1 MATLSDA
8 LREVLVAQLGADALR
23 ENPEDLAYYGTDR
36 CRGGWPV
43 EPSAIVLPRT
53 IEQVQAV
60 VNACRAHGVAIVPSG
75 GRTGLAGAATAT
87 GGELVVSME
96 RMSRVLEIDVA
107 GRTLRC
113 EAGATVQAIQEA
125 AEAEGL
131 IYPVDWA
138 AVGTAQVGGSIATNA
153 GGIRVI
159 RYGLTRDWVRGLGVV
174 LASGEYVEIG
184 GPLVK
189 DNTGYDLRQL
199 FVGSEGTL
207 GLIVHATMGL
217 TRPPAARV
225 VGLASLP
232 TDSAVLD
239 LFTRLRASDL
249 TISAF
254 ECFDAGCV
262 GEVLAHRGSE
272 GAGPFAQLGRQHV
285 LIEVEVVRGGG
296 DEEQDG
302 ESAALEAD
310 IERTRDALTF
320 ALADAQEAQELED
333 AVIASGEAQ
342 ARALWAWREEIS
354 ESLHHRTPHKA
365 DVSLPVARVAEFMQ
379 RWRSLVDEQIP
390 EIPAVCFGH
399 VGDGNLHLNLL
410 RPDGLDLEP
419 FLERVHGFDAALYRL
434 VEDFRGSVSAEHGIG
449 LLKRDH
455 LHHTRSSAELAMMR
469 GIKAA
474 LDPSGLFNPGKIF
487 EPQLS

>member
-1 MATLSDA
+1 MPTIPDA
-8 LREVLVAQLGADALR
+8 LREVLEAELGPDALR
-23 ENPEDLAYYGTDR
+23 ESPEDLAYYGTDR

-43 EPSAIVLPRT
+43 EPAAIVLPRT
-53 IEQVQAV
+53 IEQVQVV
-60 VNACRAHGVAIVPSG
+60 VNACRSHGVAIVPSG
-75 GRTGLAGAATAT
+75 GRTGLAGAATAI

-96 RMSRVLEIDVA
+96 RLSSILDVDVP

-113 EAGATVQAIQEA
+113 EAGATVQAVQEA

-184 GPLVK
+184 GPLIK

-207 GLIVHATMGL
+207 GLIVHATLGL
-217 TRPPAARV
+217 TRPPVARV

-232 TDSAVLD
+232 SDAAVLD
-239 LFTRLRASDL
+239 LFTRMRGSDL
-249 TISAF
+249 LVSAF

-262 GEVLAHRGSE
+262 GEVLHHRGSE
-272 GAGPFAQLGRQHV
+272 GAGPFAQLGAQHV
-285 LIEVEVVRGGG
+285 LVEVEVVHGGG
-296 DEEQDG
+296 DEDEEG
-302 ESAALEAD
+302 EAAALASD

-320 ALADAQEAQELED
+320 ALADAQEAGEILD
-333 AVIASGEAQ
+333 AVIANGDAQ

-365 DVSLPVARVAEFMQ
+365 DVSLPVARVAEFIQ
-379 RWRSLVDEQIP
+379 RWRGLVEERIP

-410 RPDGLDLEP
+410 RPDELALGP
-419 FLERVHGFDAALYRL
+419 FLERVHEFDDELYGL

-455 LHHTRSSAELAMMR
+455 LHHTRSPAELAMMR

-474 LDPSGLFNPGKIF
+474 LDPTGLFNPGKIF
-487 EPQLS
+487 PDSGH

>member
-1 MATLSDA
+1 
-8 LREVLVAQLGADALR
+8 
-23 ENPEDLAYYGTDR
+23 
-36 CRGGWPV
+36 
-43 EPSAIVLPRT
+43 
-53 IEQVQAV
+53 
-60 VNACRAHGVAIVPSG
+60 
-75 GRTGLAGAATAT
+75 
-87 GGELVVSME
+87 ME
-96 RMSRVLEIDVA
+96 RMSKVLGIDVP

-125 AEAEGL
+125 AETEGL

-184 GPLVK
+184 GPLIK

-217 TRPPAARV
+217 TRPPVARV

-232 TDSAVLD
+232 YDAAVLD
-239 LFTRLRASDL
+239 LFTRLRGSDL

-254 ECFDAGCV
+254 ECFDVGCV
-262 GEVLAHRGSE
+262 GEVLAHRGSD
-272 GAGPFAQLGRQHV
+272 GAGPFAELGEQHV
-285 LIEVEVVRGGG
+285 LIEVEVVRGGSA
-296 DEEQDG
+296 DEEEG
-302 ESAALEAD
+302 EAAALEAD

-320 ALADAQEAQELED
+320 ALADAQEAEEILD
-333 AVIASGEAQ
+333 AVIASGDAQ

-365 DVSLPVARVAEFMQ
+365 DVSLPVARVAEFME
-379 RWRSLVDEQIP
+379 RWRSLVEAQIP

-410 RPDGLDLEP
+410 RPDGLELEP
-419 FLERVHGFDAALYRL
+419 FLQRVHGFDDALYGL

-455 LHHTRSSAELAMMR
+455 LHHTRSQEEIEYFRLIKKAFDPH
-469 GIKAA
+469 GI
-474 LDPSGLFNPGKIF
+474 LNPGKVF
-487 EPQLS
+487 D